1 MAIAQF
7 IEGTAFG
14 VFNDILSAFHN
25 NEGYA
30 LPNRYEVVITP
41 PSKNGGGQQEN
52 IFANKENT
60 SRNSGLL
67 WRIISDHFAGIK
79 NLNIICEPICENHS
93 SLLHA

>member
-30 LPNRYEVVITP
+30 LPNRYEVVIIP
-41 PSKNGGGQQEN
+41 PAKIGRKCCIAWANINHFNGL
-52 IFANKENT
+52 KC
-60 SRNSGLL
+60 L
-67 WRIISDHFAGIK
+67 W
-79 NLNIICEPICENHS
+79 P
-93 SLLHA
+93 